1 MGHRAWRM
9 AHGDNYQCPMPYA
22 LCPMP
27 YALCPLPSALCPIPY
42 SPMIQ
47 SAFKLPRW
55 LSLGLAFPLTI
66 LNGWVLLQV
75 VQYFQPLVSVFVAA
89 ILLAF
94 VLDYPIRFLQQQR
107 VRRDLAVWGVL
118 LLAVVI
124 VVALAITLVPQILV
138 QLNELANILPAWID
152 SGSEQLQALQNWAA
166 AQQLPAN
173 VSNLLTQILDRLSSQ
188 LQTFIGKILSFAVD
202 TISTLAN
209 LLLTVVL
216 TVYLVWNG
224 ERLWDGIF
232 LWLPPHIALK
242 VRQNLREDFHGY
254 FIGQATL
261 GALLASTLILV
272 FLVLQVPLALLF
284 GIAIGFFSLFPFGT
298 GIGIAIVSLLVAL
311 QNFWLGIEVLLVAV
325 AIDQVNSN
333 FVAPRILGNLT
344 GLNPV
349 WVVISLLLG
358 AKLGG
363 VIGLLIAIPIASFIK
378 DLADIWRAGEFNQM
392 VLSSE
397 DRQHI
402 SPFEVS
408 E

>member
-1 MGHRAWRM
+1 MM
-9 AHGDNYQCPMPYA
+9 
-22 LCPMP
+22 
-27 YALCPLPSALCPIPY
+27 
-42 SPMIQ
+42 Q

-75 VQYFQPLVSVFVAA
+75 VHYFQPLVSVFVAA

-118 LLAVVI
+118 LLTVVI

-152 SGSEQLQALQNWAA
+152 SGTQQLQALQNWAA
-166 AQQLPAN
+166 TQQLPAN
-173 VSNLLTQILDRLSSQ
+173 ISNLLTQILDRLSSQ
-188 LQTFIGKILSFAVD
+188 IQTFIGKILSFAVD
-202 TISTLAN
+202 TIGTLAN
-209 LLLTVVL
+209 VLLTVVL

-261 GALLASTLILV
+261 GALLGSTLILV

-284 GIAIGFFSLFPFGT
+284 GLAIGFFSLFPFGT

-311 QNFWLGIEVLLVAV
+311 QNFWLGIEVLLVSV

-378 DLADIWRAGEFNQM
+378 DVADIWRAGEFNQM

-397 DRQHI
+397 DGQHL